1 MPSQFSRT
9 SVRFA
14 FLIGLSAFSAPAISI
29 TATIFKDDFKAPQ
42 HHVMLR
48 VVYVTEDWMSYN
60 SLSGWDR
67 AVTLKESNQLKYYE
81 VAIWEETESVH
92 LYAFDEDYNPFFAD
106 TNPTPSS
113 EKIIAH
119 REQYRIMHFDG
130 LSPRIP
136 LIINPE
142 RSIQLKDAFIAFTER
157 IVQRHPHSKH
167 HLMYSGHGGPGGNL
181 FEVQLLNVDA
191 AAFLGQWTETLG
203 ENLGVIDMGGPCNK
217 SGFSDLNNF
226 CQFADYY
233 IASDLPNGGY
243 TFDNWTVEK
252 FDETYPELQYHRL
265 FSDRS
270 LSFEQ
275 ALKGRIDLFK
285 QGYEYARNYMIDNQ
299 VEQANYLYSCQK
311 WPQAQRQVEQALGD
325 NHARTNGDLVEV
337 LKQKGADQSTLN
349 ALEGTIIH
357 RADNRTF
364 FDWPAEYS
372 GFIDW

>member
-1 MPSQFSRT
+1 MPSQFSRA
-9 SVRFA
+9 SMRFA
-14 FLIGLSAFSAPAISI
+14 LLIGLSTFSAPALST

-48 VVYVTEDWMSYN
+48 AVYVTEEWIPYD
-60 SLSGWDR
+60 SLGAWDR
-67 AVTLKESNQLKYYE
+67 AVTTKESKQLKYYE

-92 LYAFDEDYNPFFAD
+92 LYAFDEDYDPFFAD
-106 TNPTPSS
+106 TKPTPSS
-113 EKIIAH
+113 EAIIAH
-119 REQYRIMHFDG
+119 REQYRIMRFDG
-130 LSPRIP
+130 LSPKIP
-136 LIINPE
+136 GTINPE
-142 RSIQLKDAFIAFTER
+142 RSIQLRDAFVAFAEEMVR
-157 IVQRHPHSKH
+157 RHPDSKH

-191 AAFLGQWTETLG
+191 ATFLGRWTETLG

-217 SGFSDLNNF
+217 SGLSDLNNF
-226 CQFADYY
+226 CRFADYY

-243 TFDNWTVEK
+243 AFDDWTLEK
-252 FDETYPELQYHRL
+252 YNETSPELQYHRL

-275 ALKGRIDLFK
+275 ALKGRIDLF
-285 QGYEYARNYMIDNQ
+285 QQRYEYARNHMINNQ

-325 NHARTNGDLVEV
+325 DHARTNGDLVEV

-349 ALEGTIIH
+349 ALEDAIIH
-357 RADNRTF
+357 QADNRTF